1 MTSSMFDDD
10 DWGHTVDSSG
20 DFARVETLQTHLLIV
35 FPRGYIEHHPTRFS
49 QPGKKSDVIVCDIVD
64 LDAQD
69 DHGAQGKVYR
79 NAWLRQS
86 QLIISLRPFIDKRVL
101 GRINKG
107 ISRNGMNP
115 PWVIADAVSEPGAL
129 DRARGWAQANP
140 SFTLSPF
147 DPTRLIEPQGAPRP
161 AGPPAQGWN
170 DPWASQPQSAPAY
183 QPPAGTQQFQYPPQP
198 PPPPP
203 PQQPQYQQPYP
214 PQQPYGQPD
223 YQQQQPAY
231 GPPPQQEVPRY
242 PVPQNGAPGQGQS
255 TIDVMRAQRARRE
268 EADPY
273 GSDPPF

>member
-1 MTSSMFDDD
+1 MTGMFDDD

-20 DFARVETLQTHLLIV
+20 DFARVEQLQTHLLIV

-69 DHGAQGKVYR
+69 EHGNQGKVYR

-129 DRARGWAQANP
+129 DRAKGWAAANP
-140 SFTLSPF
+140 AFTLSPF
-147 DPTRLIEPQGAPRP
+147 DPTRLVEPQVTAPRP
-161 AGPPAQGWN
+161 APQQNQGWS
-170 DPWASQPQSAPAY
+170 DPWATRQY
-183 QPPAGTQQFQYPPQP
+183 QPPPAPVYQQPPGTQQFQQQMA
-198 PPPPP
+198 PP
-203 PQQPQYQQPYP
+203 PQQYQQPYP
-214 PQQPYGQPD
+214 IQAPVQPPYTGQPD
-223 YQQQQPAY
+223 YQQQSGHGQQA
-231 GPPPQQEVPRY
+231 PPEVPRY
-242 PVPQNGAPGQGQS
+242 PVNGAPGQGQS

-268 EADPY
+268 EVDPY
-273 GSDPPF
+273 GADPPF